1 MGPVKEQPK
10 RKQRKK
16 IKKYQT
22 IDPMGEFYALS
33 KHQDIQILEVKDLL
47 NEFANKEILQAA
59 KEKVKEGYA
68 NFLVDLGGI
77 EYMNSVGINFLI
89 QLKKLAAEAKGK
101 MVVAAASKKVLQLL
115 TITKLTPL
123 LNFADTVEQGLQEF

>member
-1 MGPVKEQPK
+1 M
-10 RKQRKK
+10 
-16 IKKYQT
+16 

-59 KEKVKEGYA
+59 KDKVKEGYA

-89 QLKKLAAEAKGK
+89 QLKKLAAEAEGK
-101 MVVAAASKKVLQLL
+101 MVVAAASSKVLQLL
-115 TITKLTPL
+115 AITKLTPL
-123 LNFADTVEQGLQEF
+123 LNFADTVEQGLQKF